1 MSKTGS
7 LYQDVPHLY
16 WCEAAAALH
25 FDFVVILPFV
35 GSAGG
40 DGDNFGPG
48 LVPQSPA
55 VKGQRDL
62 SSQTQL
68 ACLVHVPCQ
77 ATSRAFLSF
86 NYLICKRITSL
97 N

>member
-16 WCEAAAALH
+16 RYEAAAALH

-40 DGDNFGPG
+40 DGDISA
-48 LVPQSPA
+48 L
-55 VKGQRDL
+55 DW
-62 SSQTQL
+62 
-68 ACLVHVPCQ
+68 
-77 ATSRAFLSF
+77 
-86 NYLICKRITSL
+86 YLRVQQ
-97 N
+97 